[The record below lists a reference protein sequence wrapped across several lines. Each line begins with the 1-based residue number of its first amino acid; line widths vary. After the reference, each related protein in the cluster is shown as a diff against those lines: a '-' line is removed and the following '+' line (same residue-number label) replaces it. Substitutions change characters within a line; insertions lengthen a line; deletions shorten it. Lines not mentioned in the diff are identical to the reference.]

1 MVMVPAP
8 RPDLHGLTL
17 VVGLGVSG
25 LSATRALAHL
35 GASFAVVDT
44 RSAPPGLAE
53 LDRIAPEAEVCCGDF
68 GLIQAE
74 ALFARAARLIVSPG
88 ISVRTPAIA
97 ACAARGVPVWG
108 DIELFARLTDVPV
121 IGITGSNGKS
131 TVTTLLGEMA
141 TAAGVR
147 PAVGGNLGTAALDLW
162 LEREAAGDVP
172 GLYVLELSS
181 FQLETT
187 HSLAC
192 VAATVLNVSADHLD
206 RYDGMDDY
214 AAAKARLFERAAVQV
229 VNRDDAR
236 VRAMIRPE
244 RPVIGF
250 GSDRP
255 PAAGDY
261 GLERHGDTIRLMH
274 GATALLDAA
283 ELRIGGLHNALN
295 VLAALALGAAAG
307 LPLAPML
314 AAARAFAGLAHRT
327 QLVAEHAGVR
337 WYDDSKGTN
346 VGATVAAIAG
356 LPGRLVLIAGGDGK
370 GQDFAPLAEA
380 LDGRARAV
388 VLLGRDAPRIEAA
401 LAGRL
406 PCERVADMEQAVAR
420 AAALAQPGDIVL
432 PSPACASLDMYRSY
446 AERGR
451 LFAQAARRVAGSC

>member
-1 MVMVPAP
+1 MAAP
-8 RPDLHGLTL
+8 RPDLGGLTL

-25 LSATRALAHL
+25 LSAARALQQL
-35 GASFAVVDT
+35 GAAFAVVDT
-44 RSAPPGLAE
+44 RSTPPGLAE
-53 LDRIAPEAEVCCGDF
+53 LDRLAPAAEVRCGP
-68 GLIQAE
+68 LAQAE

-88 ISVRTPAIA
+88 VSVRTPEIA

-108 DIELFARLTDVPV
+108 DIELFARLTRVPV

-141 TAAGVR
+141 AAAGVQ

-162 LEREAAGDVP
+162 LEHEAAGRTP

-187 HSLAC
+187 TSLAC

-236 VRAMIRPE
+236 VRAMARPD
-244 RPVIGF
+244 RPVVGF

-255 PAAGDY
+255 LAPGDY
-261 GLERHGDTIRLMH
+261 GLDRRGDGIRLLR
-274 GATALLDAA
+274 GATTLLDAA
-283 ELRIGGLHNALN
+283 ELRIGGLHNCLN
-295 VLAALALGAAAG
+295 VLAACALGTAAG
-307 LPLAPML
+307 LPMAPML

-327 QLVAEHAGVR
+327 QLVVEHAGVR

-370 GQDFAPLAEA
+370 GQDFAPLAAA

-388 VLLGRDAPRIEAA
+388 VLLGRDAARIEAA
-401 LAGRL
+401 LAGRV
-406 PCERVADMEQAVAR
+406 PCVHVADMDTAVAR
-420 AAALAQPGDIVL
+420 AAALAQAGDAVL
-432 PSPACASLDMYRSY
+432 LSPACASLDMYRSY

-451 LFAQAARRVAGSC
+451 LFADAARRVTGSC